1 MANYKIVTL
10 KDPVTGE
17 YLIPRVPRSL
27 AYDVLDD
34 GSIQA
39 PIDMDAG
46 TLGGHPASD
55 FLLKSEYTPTD
66 LSAYMKTAD
75 ANNTF
80 AAKSHNHDGV
90 YSPVSHTHS
99 IAQVTGLQIELDSL
113 KTSVSEGKSLI
124 AVAVTDKGVQT
135 AADATFQQMAT
146 NIGNIPLGSDV
157 ITGYFDVTSASQ
169 THTVPELNGRINM
182 MMYDL
187 PLDRDY
193 DAGFIVFTCIDGNGD
208 TYNFGTKY
216 GTVTIQNNIITLSN
230 MSFNIYRRF
239 YYVAW

>member
-10 KDPVTGE
+10 KDPTTGE

-39 PIDMDAG
+39 PIDMNAG
-46 TLGGHPASD
+46 TLEGHPASD

-75 ANNTF
+75 ANNAF
-80 AAKSHNHDGV
+80 AAK
-90 YSPVSHTHS
+90 SHTHS
-99 IAQVTGLQIELDSL
+99 IAQVTGLQTELDNL
-113 KTSVSEGKSLI
+113 KTSGSEGKSLI
-124 AVAVTDKGVQT
+124 ASAITAKGVST
-135 AADATFQQMAT
+135 ASDATFQQMAT
-146 NIGNIPLGSDV
+146 NIGSIPLGSDV
-157 ITGYFDVTSASQ
+157 ITGYFDVTSASR
-169 THTVPELNGRINM
+169 THTIPELNGRLNM

-193 DAGFIVFTCIDGNGD
+193 DAEFIVFTCINGNGD
-208 TYNFGTKY
+208 TYNYGTKS

-230 MSFNIYRRF
+230 MSFNIHRRF
-239 YYVAW
+239 YYAAW

>member
-1 MANYKIVTL
+1 MAKYKMVTL
-10 KDPVTGE
+10 KDPTTGE

-39 PIDMDAG
+39 PIDMNAD

-66 LSAYMKTAD
+66 LSGYIKTAD
-75 ANNTF
+75 ANNAF
-80 AAKSHNHDGV
+80 AAKSHA
-90 YSPVSHTHS
+90 HS
-99 IAQVTGLQIELDSL
+99 IAQVTGLQTELDNL
-113 KTSVSEGKSLI
+113 KTSGSEGKSLI
-124 AVAVTDKGVQT
+124 ASAITAKGVST
-135 AADATFQQMAT
+135 ASDATFQQMAT
-146 NIGNIPLGSDV
+146 NIGNIPIGSDV
-157 ITGYFDVTSASQ
+157 ITGYFNVTSASR
-169 THTVPELNGRINM
+169 THTIPELNGRLNM

-193 DAGFIVFTCIDGNGD
+193 DAGFIVFTCINGNGD
-208 TYNFGTKY
+208 TYNYGTKV

-230 MSFNIYRRF
+230 MSFNIHRRF
-239 YYVAW
+239 YYAAW

>member
-1 MANYKIVTL
+1 MVTL
-10 KDPVTGE
+10 KDPTTGE

-39 PIDMDAG
+39 PIDMNAD

-66 LSAYMKTAD
+66 LSGYIKTAD
-75 ANNTF
+75 ANNAF
-80 AAKSHNHDGV
+80 AAKSHA
-90 YSPVSHTHS
+90 HS
-99 IAQVTGLQIELDSL
+99 IAQVTGLQTELDNL
-113 KTSVSEGKSLI
+113 KTSGSEGKSLI
-124 AVAVTDKGVQT
+124 ASAITAKGVST
-135 AADATFQQMAT
+135 ASDATFQQMAT
-146 NIGNIPLGSDV
+146 NIGNIPIGSDV
-157 ITGYFDVTSASQ
+157 ITGYFNVTSASR
-169 THTVPELNGRINM
+169 THTIPELNGRLNM

-193 DAGFIVFTCIDGNGD
+193 DAGFIVFTCINGNGD
-208 TYNFGTKY
+208 TYNYGTKV

-230 MSFNIYRRF
+230 MSFNIHRRF
-239 YYVAW
+239 YYAAW